1 MLYPRYA
8 HGRSS
13 QHPLLVDSAL
23 SILCW
28 SKKIQMNATK
38 QMLCDIIMISKSSGR
53 VPVGHNH
60 PAIVSQ
66 LLSDDVMSRSMLV
79 SKMTAT
85 ILR

>member
-1 MLYPRYA
+1 
-8 HGRSS
+8 
-13 QHPLLVDSAL
+13 
-23 SILCW
+23 
-28 SKKIQMNATK
+28 MNATK